1 MGEQFRIIDSAR
13 MPQRPNSPD
22 RVRLNIMGALGGLV
36 FGLVL
41 AALLEYRDTTLRT
54 EDDVIVALSLPVVAL
69 VPTIN
74 QMKPRALPRRRQ
86 LWIGSSVVLVVVLG
100 LTGDAAVEDGP
111 ARVVGAVMY
120 ETFFGFSE
128 RPFDLTPNPRFLLLT
143 GRHREALSN
152 LKYGI
157 TSRRALTLLV
167 GEVGTGKTTLVRAV
181 TEEYGRQGHAIAY
194 LNNPTLTRAE
204 FYEFLAGSRSDCL
217 IRRCSRRRA
226 CSTELQTV
234 LEGHLTAGRI
244 AALVIDEAQSLPNEL
259 LEEVRLLANIE
270 TSTQKLLPV
279 VLAGQPELAE
289 RLNEPELRQLKQR
302 VALRCTLTPLNAVET
317 AEYVAGRIRIA
328 GGNSV
333 AVFTRQAI
341 DTIFAH
347 SHGIPRL
354 ISVICDNA
362 LISGFAADTRP
373 VTRRDRRGSLP

>member
-1 MGEQFRIIDSAR
+1 M
-13 MPQRPNSPD
+13 
-22 RVRLNIMGALGGLV
+22 
-36 FGLVL
+36 
-41 AALLEYRDTTLRT
+41 
-54 EDDVIVALSLPVVAL
+54 
-69 VPTIN
+69 
-74 QMKPRALPRRRQ
+74 
-86 LWIGSSVVLVVVLG
+86 
-100 LTGDAAVEDGP
+100 
-111 ARVVGAVMY
+111 
-120 ETFFGFSE
+120 
-128 RPFDLTPNPRFLLLT
+128 
-143 GRHREALSN
+143 
-152 LKYGI
+152 
-157 TSRRALTLLV
+157 
-167 GEVGTGKTTLVRAV
+167 
-181 TEEYGRQGHAIAY
+181 
-194 LNNPTLTRAE
+194 
-204 FYEFLAGSRSDCL
+204 
-217 IRRCSRRRA
+217 
-226 CSTELQTV
+226 

-373 VTRRDRRGSLP
+373 VTRQIVEEVCRDFDLREGTGHRPGGTAGGAPAGRAPAASPSAAPAKGAHDPAPPGRKADDRTGRLFEHFSGRRRFSFFS